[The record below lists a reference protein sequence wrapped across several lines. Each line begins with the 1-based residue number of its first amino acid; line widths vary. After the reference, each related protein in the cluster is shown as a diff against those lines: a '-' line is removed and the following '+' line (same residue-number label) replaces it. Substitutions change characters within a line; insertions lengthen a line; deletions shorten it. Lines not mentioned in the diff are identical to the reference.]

1 MRAMSYAVVRPMR
14 TMRAASST
22 VRKSGG
28 VADES
33 VKSFC
38 DVLTTALPPRP
49 TSVGAQSGATTA
61 AISRSSRQDTPDH
74 TLDRRRQSST
84 EVNFAEAQ
92 HTFGGS
98 PPRVQILASLVVR
111 CGSARE
117 ATRLRWPRPGQSRSR
132 ARCSASL
139 RSPGR
144 GRRASRPAPR
154 SNPSPDRRSP

>member
-28 VADES
+28 VAGES

-49 TSVGAQSGATTA
+49 TCVGAQSGATTA
-61 AISRSSRQDTPDH
+61 AISRIGRQDTPDH

-92 HTFGGS
+92 HTFENCQRQGRL
-98 PPRVQILASLVVR
+98 PASLVVR
-111 CGSARE
+111 CGSALG
-117 ATRLRWPRPGQSRSR
+117 ATRLRWPMLCRSR
-132 ARCSASL
+132 
-139 RSPGR
+139 
-144 GRRASRPAPR
+144 
-154 SNPSPDRRSP
+154 